1 MSSARDFA
9 LQERAVEQQQRGDQW
24 QEKIDTRAA
33 TRAERDDKAQA
44 DWQQRRADHVA
55 SRTDAPIKQQS
66 LRVKDAATGAV
77 DLLGNFVDSLLSS
90 KPAQPPEGVARIQA
104 QRRALAAMERI
115 AESIERGEHLM
126 GTDVSSLSPTTLENI
141 RAKGDA
147 GVIQMIEDMERW
159 RAREREKEK
168 GQER

>member
-9 LQERAVEQQQRGDQW
+9 LQDRAAEQQQRGDQR

-33 TRAERDDKAQA
+33 ARAERDGKAQA

-55 SRTDAPIKQQS
+55 SRTDAPTQQPG
-66 LRVKDAATGAV
+66 LRVMNAATGAV
-77 DLLGNFVDSLLSS
+77 DLLSTFVDRLLSS
-90 KPAQPPEGVARIQA
+90 KPTAPPEGVARIQA

-115 AESIERGEHLM
+115 ATSVERGEHLM
-126 GTDVSSLSPTTLENI
+126 GTDISALSPSTLENF
-141 RAKGDA
+141 RSKGDA

-159 RAREREKEK
+159 RAREREN
-168 GQER
+168 ERSRER